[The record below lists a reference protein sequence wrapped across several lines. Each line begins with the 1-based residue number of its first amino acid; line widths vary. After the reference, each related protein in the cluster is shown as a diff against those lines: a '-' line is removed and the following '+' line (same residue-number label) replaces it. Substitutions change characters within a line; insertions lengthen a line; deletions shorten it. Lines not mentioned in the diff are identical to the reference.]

1 MRHLVS
7 TKSRLPAFAALR
19 AFEAA
24 ARHLSF
30 REAGDELC
38 VTHSAISHQVKEL
51 ERDLGGPLF
60 WRKGRRVELTD
71 AGTTLFP
78 VLRDAFARIRDTTAC
93 LRQRSGAAELT
104 LQVYV
109 TVASRWLLSRLH
121 RFEAANPQLRL
132 RLSTSHRGWDFDAEN
147 VDVGMI
153 YREPPFKP
161 ELTYWPLFHARL
173 VPVASPALVQG
184 GVGLRQPAELVN
196 HRLLSV
202 YTAQQDWALWLD
214 AVGMGELAR
223 HRSLL
228 FDSYLLALEAA
239 IDGQGVALV
248 PDFVAATDL
257 RAGRVVRPFPDAVA
271 QPGGW
276 YLVCRKER
284 THDLSIAR
292 LRNWLAAE
300 IASDLARS
308 ATGEGQDNG
317 PAAPRASRAA
327 PGQPRF
333 QSARVT

>member
-1 MRHLVS
+1 MHALVS
-7 TKSRLPAFAALR
+7 TRPRLPALSALR

-38 VTHSAISHQVKEL
+38 VTHSAISHQVKVL
-51 ERDLGGPLF
+51 ERELGGPLF

-71 AGTTLFP
+71 AGTALYP
-78 VLRDAFARIRDTTAC
+78 VLRDAFARIGETTAH
-93 LRQRSGAAELT
+93 LRQRSGTADLT

-109 TVASRWLLSRLH
+109 TVASRWLLARLH
-121 RFEAANPQLRL
+121 RFEAANPRLRL

-153 YREPPFKP
+153 YREPPLDP
-161 ELTYWPLFHARL
+161 QLTYWPLFQASL
-173 VPVASPALVQG
+173 VPVASPALVRG
-184 GVGLRQPAELVN
+184 GMGLRQPAELVN
-196 HRLLSV
+196 QRLLSV
-202 YTAQQDWALWLD
+202 YTAQRDWQLWLD

-223 HRSLL
+223 HRSLM

-257 RAGRVVRPFPDAVA
+257 RAGRVVQPFPEAVA

-276 YLVCRKER
+276 YLVCRKGR
-284 THDLSIAR
+284 SRDGAIAR
-292 LRNWLAAE
+292 LRDWLLAE
-300 IASDLARS
+300 IADDRAGERPVPESDAGQGSHTAPEPWLLRS
-308 ATGEGQDNG
+308 ARL
-317 PAAPRASRAA
+317 P
-327 PGQPRF
+327 
-333 QSARVT
+333 

>member
-7 TKSRLPAFAALR
+7 TKPRLPAFAALR

-51 ERDLGGPLF
+51 ERELGGPLF

-78 VLRDAFARIRDTTAC
+78 VLRDAFARIGDTTAY

-153 YREPPFKP
+153 YREPPFEP

-214 AVGMGELAR
+214 AVGIGEPGPPSQPAVRQLPPGPGSSDRRPGRGAGAGFRRRDRPAR
-223 HRSLL
+223 RARGAAISRRRGATRRLVSRLPQGADARSL
-228 FDSYLLALEAA
+228 D
-239 IDGQGVALV
+239 
-248 PDFVAATDL
+248 
-257 RAGRVVRPFPDAVA
+257 
-271 QPGGW
+271 
-276 YLVCRKER
+276 
-284 THDLSIAR
+284 H
-292 LRNWLAAE
+292 
-300 IASDLARS
+300 
-308 ATGEGQDNG
+308 
-317 PAAPRASRAA
+317 PAAQLADGRDRLGPGAFVGRGA
-327 PGQPRF
+327 PG
-333 QSARVT
+333 